1 MSKFAARTSNR
12 GKKMAILKIYSDITT
27 KDEKVFYQWYG
38 LDAVCYEDVDK
49 FVDSIPEDD
58 NEIDIRLFCNG
69 GSCMEGWAMYDRLR
83 QSGKEISVTVEGKAA
98 SMATVIMMAA
108 PKKRRKCYQNASL
121 CVHNPWMDAYYVGNC
136 GRATADDLQKAAD
149 SLREEQN
156 RILDLYVERCGCDR
170 EEMQALMD
178 EDKYIDPERAK
189 ELGLVDEILS
199 PISASKSVFRDLII
213 KNQRMEQNENEVK
226 VSKGWLDKVLAFF
239 GKGKPEDVTFDI
251 TLNAADGTQI
261 TVEREEGEPQVGDKA
276 EPDGAWLM
284 PEGETIVIEAGV
296 ITEIRPAEGG
306 EGGSGQSSGGEETGD
321 PHDDEVARLRN
332 AVAALEQERDD
343 LRTQLETAN
352 AELETA
358 RANARTEE
366 QQRILD
372 AVALAG
378 GEDAL
383 KRLSSNYV
391 PEGRIPQTR
400 NTETKTMS
408 REEGKN
414 AILSKLA
421 AAKKGGKKE

>member
-1 MSKFAARTSNR
+1 MSKFAARISNR

-27 KDEKVFYQWYG
+27 KDEKVYYQWYG

-83 QSGKEISVTVEGKAA
+83 QSNKEISVTVEGKAA

-108 PKKRRKCYQNASL
+108 PKKRRKCYQNASI
-121 CVHNPWMDAYYVGNC
+121 CVHNPWMDGYHLGQ
-136 GRATADDLQKAAD
+136 ATADDLQKAAD
-149 SLREEQN
+149 NLREEQN

-178 EDKYIDPERAK
+178 EDKYIDSERAK

-199 PISASKSVFRDLII
+199 PISAAKSVFRDLII

-261 TVEREEGEPQVGDKA
+261 TVEREEGDPQVGDKA

-306 EGGSGQSSGGEETGD
+306 EGGNGLSSGGEGTGD

-332 AVAALEQERDD
+332 AVAALEQERDN

-391 PEGRIPQTR
+391 PEGRTPQTR

-421 AAKKGGKKE
+421 AANKGGKKQ

>member
-1 MSKFAARTSNR
+1 MSKFAARISNR

-58 NEIDIRLFCNG
+58 KEIDIRLFCNG

-121 CVHNPWMDAYYVGNC
+121 CVHNPWMDSYYVGNC

-170 EEMQALMD
+170 DEMQALMD

-199 PISASKSVFRDLII
+199 PISAAKSVFRDLII

-306 EGGSGQSSGGEETGD
+306 EGGSGQSSGGEGTGD

-352 AELETA
+352 AEMETA
-358 RANARTEE
+358 KANARTEE

-391 PEGRIPQTR
+391 PDGRMPQTR

-414 AILSKLA
+414 AILSRLK
-421 AAKKGGKKE
+421 AAKKGGRKE

>member
-1 MSKFAARTSNR
+1 MSKFAARISNR

-58 NEIDIRLFCNG
+58 KEIDIRLFCNG

-170 EEMQALMD
+170 DEMQALMD

-199 PISASKSVFRDLII
+199 PISAAKSVFRDLII

-306 EGGSGQSSGGEETGD
+306 EGGSGQSSGGEGTGD

-358 RANARTEE
+358 KANARTEE

-383 KRLSSNYV
+383 KKLSSNYV
-391 PEGRIPQTR
+391 PDGRLPQTR

-421 AAKKGGKKE
+421 AANKGGKKQ

>member
-1 MSKFAARTSNR
+1 MSKFAARISNR

-121 CVHNPWMDAYYVGNC
+121 CVHNPWMDGYHLGQ
-136 GRATADDLQKAAD
+136 ATADDLQKAAD
-149 SLREEQN
+149 NLREEQN

-170 EEMQALMD
+170 DEMQALMD

-199 PISASKSVFRDLII
+199 PISAAKSVFRDLII

-306 EGGSGQSSGGEETGD
+306 EGGSGQSSGGEGTGD

-358 RANARTEE
+358 KANARTEE

-391 PEGRIPQTR
+391 PDGRLPQTR

-421 AAKKGGKKE
+421 ATNKGGKKQ

>member
-1 MSKFAARTSNR
+1 MAKFAPRTSKR
-12 GKKMAILKIYSDITT
+12 GKEMAILKIYSDIMT
-27 KDEKVFYQWYG
+27 KDDKVWYEWWG
-38 LDAVCYEDVDK
+38 LDAVCFEDVDE
-49 FVDSIPEDD
+49 FCNSIPDDD
-58 NEIDIRLFCNG
+58 NEIDIRIFCNG
-69 GSCMEGWAMYDRLR
+69 GSCIEGWAMYDRLR

-108 PKKRRKCYQNASL
+108 PKEKRKCYQNASL
-121 CVHNPWMDAYYVGNC
+121 CVHNPWMDAYHLGQ
-136 GRATADDLQKAAD
+136 ATADDLQKAAD
-149 SLREEQN
+149 NLREEQN

-170 EEMQALMD
+170 DEMQALMD
-178 EDKYIDPERAK
+178 EDKYIGPERAK
-189 ELGLVDEILS
+189 ELGLVGEILS
-199 PISASKSVFRDLII
+199 PISAAKSVFRDLII

-306 EGGSGQSSGGEETGD
+306 EGGSGQSSGGEGTGD

-358 RANARTEE
+358 KANARTEE

-391 PEGRIPQTR
+391 PDGRMPQTR

-421 AAKKGGKKE
+421 AANKGGKKQ

>member
-1 MSKFAARTSNR
+1 MSKFAARISNR

-27 KDEKVFYQWYG
+27 KDEKVYYQWYG

-108 PKKRRKCYQNASL
+108 PKKRRKCYQNASI
-121 CVHNPWMDAYYVGNC
+121 CVHNPWMDGYHLGQ
-136 GRATADDLQKAAD
+136 ATADDLQKAAD
-149 SLREEQN
+149 NLREEQN

-178 EDKYIDPERAK
+178 EDKYIDSERAK

-199 PISASKSVFRDLII
+199 PISAAKSVFRDLII

-251 TLNAADGTQI
+251 TLNSADGTQI

-306 EGGSGQSSGGEETGD
+306 EGGSGQSSGGEGTGD

-358 RANARTEE
+358 KANARTEE

-383 KRLSSNYV
+383 KKLSSNYV
-391 PEGRIPQTR
+391 PDGRLPQTR

-414 AILSKLA
+414 AILSRLK
-421 AAKKGGKKE
+421 AAKKGGRKE

>member
-1 MSKFAARTSNR
+1 MSKFAARISNR

-27 KDEKVFYQWYG
+27 KDEKVYYQWYG

-108 PKKRRKCYQNASL
+108 PKKRRKCYQNASI
-121 CVHNPWMDAYYVGNC
+121 CVHNPWMDGYHLGQ
-136 GRATADDLQKAAD
+136 ATADDLQKAAD
-149 SLREEQN
+149 NLREEQN

-178 EDKYIDPERAK
+178 EDKYIDSERAK

-199 PISASKSVFRDLII
+199 PISAAKSVFRDLII

-239 GKGKPEDVTFDI
+239 GREKPEDVTFDI

-306 EGGSGQSSGGEETGD
+306 EGGSGQSSGGEGTGD

-358 RANARTEE
+358 KANARTEE

-383 KRLSSNYV
+383 KKLSSNYV
-391 PEGRIPQTR
+391 PDGRLPQTR

-414 AILSKLA
+414 AILSRLKA
-421 AAKKGGKKE
+421 TKKGGRKE